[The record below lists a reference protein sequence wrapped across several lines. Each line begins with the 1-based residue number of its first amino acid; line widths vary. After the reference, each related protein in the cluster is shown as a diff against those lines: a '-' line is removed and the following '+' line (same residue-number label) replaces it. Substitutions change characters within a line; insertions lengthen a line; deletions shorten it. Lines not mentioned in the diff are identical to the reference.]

1 MTTDKEEHPFAAYVR
16 ILARGRTISRAL
28 TQDESRDAMRM
39 ILAGEVED
47 IQLGAF
53 LMLMRYKEETAE
65 EVAGFVEACRAA
77 LDVPEGLA
85 VDLDWSSY
93 AGKRRQ
99 LPWFIL
105 AALLLAQ
112 NGVRIFMHGTEG
124 HTPGRMYT
132 RETLE
137 YMGLP
142 VASSIAEAG
151 QHIAQSNFGYVPLEG
166 LLPVLRRIID
176 LRPVLG
182 LRSPVHTIARMIN
195 PLDAPA
201 MIQGVFHPGYT
212 DTHQGAAALIGQ
224 PHMSVFKGEGGEIE
238 RRPNKPLVV
247 KSLHEG
253 VTSEEEWPPLLPATR
268 QPHDDDMDTSRLAA
282 VWRDEIEDDYAV
294 AAVTGTVALALATM
308 GRATSPEDAQAQ
320 ATAMWLSRDRGRL
333 GAAA

>member
-1 MTTDKEEHPFAAYVR
+1 MTTNREEHPFAAYVR

-28 TQDESRDAMRM
+28 TQQEAYDAMRM

-65 EVAGFVEACRAA
+65 EVAGFGQACRDA
-77 LDVPEGLA
+77 LEVPEGIK
-85 VDLDWSSY
+85 VDLHWSSY

-112 NGVRIFMHGTEG
+112 SGVKIFMHGTEG

-137 YMGLP
+137 FMGLP
-142 VASSIAEAG
+142 VATTLTEAG
-151 QHIAQSNFGYVPLEG
+151 QHIARSNFGYVPLEG

-195 PLDAPA
+195 PLNASA

-212 DTHQGAAALIGQ
+212 DTHQGAAKLIGLQ
-224 PHMSVFKGEGGEIE
+224 HMSVFKGEGGEIE

-247 KSLHEG
+247 KSLHDG
-253 VTSEEEWPPLLPATR
+253 VMSEHEWPPLLPESR
-268 QPHDDDMDTSRLAA
+268 QPHDDEMDTARLGA
-282 VWRDEIEDDYAV
+282 VWRDELEDDYAV

-308 GRATSPEDAQAQ
+308 GRTSDPADAQAQ
-320 ATAMWLSRDRGRL
+320 ATAMWLARNRGQL